1 MLDSIVE
8 YFANISSLHRTIILV
23 GGIAFFS
30 LIESAIPLMSLNYKR
45 WKHAGINIFFTLT
58 TIIVNFFLAFVLVK
72 SSDWVVANDFGILQW
87 FNFGTLSSLII
98 GLLLLDFLGA
108 WLAHWVQHHVT
119 WMWKFHLI
127 HHTDQNIDTTSANR
141 HHPGESVIRFVFTI
155 MATIIVGA
163 PMWLV
168 FLYQSMS
175 VVLSQFNHAN
185 IVLPKWL
192 DNILVLFICT
202 PNMHHVHHHY
212 RMPYSDMNYGNIFS
226 FWDRIFSTYISVK
239 NSKLVYGVDTHMD
252 PQQVNNVGFML
263 KIPFLPYRPKIEYSD
278 EEVL

>member
-1 MLDSIVE
+1 MLDTIVD

-23 GGIAFFS
+23 GGITFFS

-58 TIIVNFFLAFVLVK
+58 TIIVNFFLAFILVK
-72 SSDWVVANDFGILQW
+72 SSDWVVANDFGVMQSL
-87 FNFGTLSSLII
+87 NLSTLSMLIV

-108 WLAHWVQHHVT
+108 WLAHWVQHHVQ

-127 HHTDQNIDTTSANR
+127 HHSDQNVDTTSANR

-155 MATIIVGA
+155 MATIVVGA

-185 IVLPKWL
+185 VVLPTWL
-192 DNILVLFICT
+192 DKILVSVICT

-212 RMPYSDMNYGNIFS
+212 RMPYSDSNYGNIFS
-226 FWDRIFSTYISVK
+226 FWDRIFTTYFRVD
-239 NSKLVYGVDTHMD
+239 NSKLNYGVDTHMD
-252 PQQVNNVGFML
+252 PKEVNDIKYML
-263 KIPFLPYRPKIEYSD
+263 KVPFLPYRKHIEYS
-278 EEVL
+278 EKEVL